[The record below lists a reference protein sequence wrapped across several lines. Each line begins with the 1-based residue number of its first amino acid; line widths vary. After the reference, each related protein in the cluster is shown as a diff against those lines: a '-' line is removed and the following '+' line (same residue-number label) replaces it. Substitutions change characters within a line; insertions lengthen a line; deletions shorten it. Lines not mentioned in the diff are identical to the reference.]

1 MNKNKRKCPYCGSD
15 ISYIQA
21 LTEISGGEHTC
32 PVCNKNSN
40 IEHSKKIYLPAA
52 ILLGIA
58 ILAAV
63 LTFLLS
69 GKSNIILILSC
80 VFILV
85 PFIIFFF
92 MTPMY
97 YNLNPIRNEAITP
110 VAKQKIKSK
119 KKSQI
124 TPHAV
129 KYEEKKRL
137 EKEKKSM
144 SRKKADNQESS
155 FKDKFSKFVRTYIV
169 VDDEEEEKSTENKYE
184 EPSYDDKDKTKIAKA
199 IKDEDIEKIKENI
212 RENKEEEKTEIDTID
227 PLAEEEEEFN
237 FVGVY
242 TDTSAYEKLNSRK
255 PVYHSLNKINRVD
268 FEYLPDYIDSI
279 NVDLQAIEEED
290 KENEEILSFFDAQE
304 DDDVYENKTE
314 NINVEQED
322 EQPKTKEEEQEKEEN
337 RINYYPERKET
348 ISVDLFSDKEISKE
362 EIDDEINRAIET
374 SHLEDVRKNSDNI
387 ANMIEKESS
396 QYEESEQE
404 ESGLDYSDISVKRY
418 ENIEDN
424 SDSSEDY
431 EEVAEKTSFQQEL
444 DLSEYK
450 TSSYVEGESIDIDF
464 EESEEDE
471 QDEEFN
477 FEDEQQDLFDEY
489 NGDVVTTVEQLPS
502 ASKNK
507 STKNANSEENSAQEE
522 GFFSKIKN
530 KLIAATEAEREEEF
544 QKEEQAKKI
553 ADKER
558 RRKEKEKEK
567 LRKEKL
573 AKKQGGDRAENV
585 KKKNGNG

>member
-15 ISYIQA
+15 ISYVQA

-32 PVCNKNSN
+32 PICNKNSN

-63 LTFLLS
+63 IMFLLS

-92 MTPMY
+92 ITPMY
-97 YNLNPIRNEAITP
+97 YNLSPIRNEAMTP
-110 VAKQKIKSK
+110 VVRQKIKSK

-144 SRKKADNQESS
+144 SRKKAENQESS
-155 FKDKFSKFVRTYIV
+155 FKNKFSKFVKTYIV
-169 VDDEEEEKSTENKYE
+169 VDDEEEEITENNYE
-184 EPSYDDKDKTKIAKA
+184 ESSYDDQDKTKIAKA

-212 RENKEEEKTEIDTID
+212 QENKEEEKSEIDTID
-227 PLAEEEEEFN
+227 PLAEDEEEFS

-304 DDDVYENKTE
+304 DDDVYENE
-314 NINVEQED
+314 IVES
-322 EQPKTKEEEQEKEEN
+322 EEEKPQTTEKEQDNEEDV
-337 RINYYPERKET
+337 INYYPEEKET
-348 ISVDLFSDKEISKE
+348 ISVDLFSEKEISTE
-362 EIDDEINRAIET
+362 EIDDEINKAIEM

-387 ANMIEKESS
+387 ANMIETESAQS
-396 QYEESEQE
+396 EETEQE
-404 ESGLDYSDISVKRY
+404 ENGLDYSDNGVNKY
-418 ENIEDN
+418 ENIEEN
-424 SDSSEDY
+424 SDFSE
-431 EEVAEKTSFQQEL
+431 EAAEKTSFQQEL

-450 TSSYVEGESIDIDF
+450 TSNYVEGESIDIEF

-471 QDEEFN
+471 QDEEFV
-477 FEDEQQDLFDEY
+477 FEDDQQNLFDEY
-489 NGDVVTTVEQLPS
+489 DSDVEITDEKRPS
-502 ASKNK
+502 SSKNK
-507 STKNANSEENSAQEE
+507 FTKEANNEENSAKEE
-522 GFFSKIKN
+522 GFFAKIKN

-544 QKEEQAKKI
+544 QKEEQAKKA

-558 RRKEKEKEK
+558 RRKEKEKEKEK

-573 AKKQGGDRAENV
+573 AKKQGGGKAENV
-585 KKKNGNG
+585 KKKQ

>member
-63 LTFLLS
+63 IMFLLS

-97 YNLNPIRNEAITP
+97 YKLSPIRNEAITP
-110 VAKQKIKSK
+110 VVRQKIKSK

-137 EKEKKSM
+137 EKEKKRM
-144 SRKKADNQESS
+144 SRKKTENQESS
-155 FKDKFSKFVRTYIV
+155 FKNKFSKFVKTYIV
-169 VDDEEEEKSTENKYE
+169 VDDEEEEITENNFE
-184 EPSYDDKDKTKIAKA
+184 EPSYDDQDKTKIAKA

-212 RENKEEEKTEIDTID
+212 QENKEEKSEIDNID
-227 PLAEEEEEFN
+227 PLAEEDEEFS

-304 DDDVYENKTE
+304 DVDVYEDEIIESEENKPQIAE
-314 NINVEQED
+314 KEQD
-322 EQPKTKEEEQEKEEN
+322 KEEDV
-337 RINYYPERKET
+337 INYYPEAKET
-348 ISVDLFSDKEISKE
+348 ISVDLFSEKEISTE
-362 EIDDEINRAIET
+362 EIDDEINRAIEM
-374 SHLEDVRKNSDNI
+374 SRLEDVRKNSDNI
-387 ANMIEKESS
+387 ANMIETESS
-396 QYEESEQE
+396 QSEEAEME
-404 ESGLDYSDISVKRY
+404 ETGLDYSDNGVNKY

-424 SDSSEDY
+424 SDSSEEVT
-431 EEVAEKTSFQQEL
+431 EETSFQQEL

-450 TSSYVEGESIDIDF
+450 TSNYVEGESIDIDF
-464 EESEEDE
+464 EESEEE

-477 FEDEQQDLFDEY
+477 FEDEQQNLFDEY
-489 NGDVVTTVEQLPS
+489 NENVENTDENLPS
-502 ASKNK
+502 LSKNK
-507 STKNANSEENSAQEE
+507 FTKEEKNEENSAKEE

-544 QKEEQAKKI
+544 QKEEQAKKA

-567 LRKEKL
+567 LKKEKL
-573 AKKQGGDRAENV
+573 AKKHGGDKAENV
-585 KKKNGNG
+585 KKKR